1 MESENRDGMLDNRV
15 RRFLLPTQIC
25 FPFVV
30 PQGAKDAWLQNNNAD
45 ITLFPGCD
53 YLLDFGSEVH
63 GGIRLDIPSTEN
75 GKAVLVRVT
84 FGESISEAMG
94 TPNNDHT
101 IHQAN
106 VWCAWMGFTEF
117 GSTGF
122 RFVRIQSL
130 QENTTFTLRQIHAV
144 TLMRD
149 LPQLGSFSCSDTRLN
164 SIWDVGAR
172 TVHLCLQDHVW
183 DGIKRDRLVWIGD
196 LHPEAMVTATVF
208 GRLDVVEKSLDLL
221 RDRTGLPGWMNGIS
235 SYSLWWVLIHKDW
248 YMLYG
253 DRHYLSAQLAYL
265 APLLGQILACMDEE
279 GHENLSGYRFL
290 EWPTSGDP
298 DAISAGLQAL
308 VLLTLEAGAF
318 LCRVLEADMVAIE
331 CEAAAARM
339 RACGPRETTSKQAVA
354 LQVLAGL
361 RDPHQANLT
370 VLSQDPYRGISTFYG
385 YYVLEARTIARDITG
400 CLDLIRTYW
409 GGMIDMGATSFWEGF
424 EIDWMDN
431 ATPIDAFPVDGRPDI
446 HADFGDWC
454 YKGLRHSL
462 CHGWAAGPTAWLQ
475 QTVLGI
481 RPSTNP
487 EFDYVVHPQLGDLDW
502 AKGSFPT
509 QEGLITVEIANIAGV
524 LSVQLQHP
532 AGLRI
537 DKTQ

>member
-1 MESENRDGMLDNRV
+1 MESEDRDGMLDNRV
-15 RRFLLPTQIC
+15 RRFLLPTKIC
-25 FPFVV
+25 LPFVMTE
-30 PQGAKDAWLQNNNAD
+30 GATDAWLQNNNAD

-53 YLLDFGSEVH
+53 YLLDFGCEVH

-75 GKAVLVRVT
+75 GKPVLVRVT
-84 FGESISEAMG
+84 FGESISEAMA
-94 TPNNDHT
+94 TPNNDHA

-149 LPQLGSFSCSDTRLN
+149 LPQLGSFTCSDPRLN
-164 SIWDVGAR
+164 SIRDVGAR

-221 RDRTGLPGWMNGIS
+221 RDRTSLPGWMNGIS
-235 SYSLWWVLIHKDW
+235 SYSLWWVLIHRDW
-248 YMLYG
+248 YTLYG
-253 DRHYLSAQLAYL
+253 DMHYLSAQLSYL
-265 APLLGQILACMDEE
+265 APLLGQILGCLDED

-308 VLLTLEAGAF
+308 VLLTLDAGAF
-318 LCRVLEADMVAIE
+318 LCRVLQADNVASE
-331 CEAAAARM
+331 CEAAATRM
-339 RACGPRETTSKQAVA
+339 RHCGPRETTSKQSVA

-361 RDPHQANLT
+361 RDPQEANLT

-385 YYVLEARTIARDITG
+385 YYVLEARTLAQDITG
-400 CLDLIRTYW
+400 CLELIRTYW

-487 EFDYVVHPQLGDLDW
+487 DFDYVVWPKLGDLEW

-509 QEGLITVEIANIAGV
+509 PEGLIEVEITNVAGV
-524 LSVQLQHP
+524 LSVQLKHP
-532 AGLRI
+532 DGLRI
-537 DKTQ
+537 DKPK